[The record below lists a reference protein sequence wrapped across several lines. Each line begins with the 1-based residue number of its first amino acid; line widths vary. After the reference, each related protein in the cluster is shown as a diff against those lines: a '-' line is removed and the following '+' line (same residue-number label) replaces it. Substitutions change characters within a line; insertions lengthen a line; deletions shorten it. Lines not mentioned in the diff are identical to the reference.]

1 MKEGYGGR
9 AGSHQFDERVL
20 IGVRTEDVWA
30 RLTRSKIVELFE
42 VPEEFLGPNVRT

>member
-30 RLTRSKIVELFE
+30 RINQREIETIFGLNE
-42 VPEEFLGPNVRT
+42 PE